1 MELVYCKHRSE
12 IVEFLMV
19 PFYVQKDRIGE
30 FEERSQREKEI
41 LKDTLLVQTQLE
53 SIFESM
59 SERLS
64 SYLFAANFSLLH
76 FVYFELLE
84 AGKDPRTLEEACQL
98 VATVSQ
104 ETIERAIRFG
114 LSSLHQQ
121 QVDKESDL
129 VALLE
134 QIDLKAEEKW
144 KWFQAI
150 RNPLETVRKQV
161 ELVKEVTSLYRP
173 YYEQFQEQRLEFAKR
188 FSLEEIYGEHG
199 LYKSSGVEELGY
211 HQIQFFVISPWLVH
225 FSYLYHSQYQ
235 TCPVILC
242 ASVAIDEVL
251 LAKQSIDEDML
262 TMTLKVISD
271 ETRYKVMVALT
282 KPYAKSKDIAEEL
295 AITGAAVS
303 FHTQKL
309 INANLLLFNSEDK
322 TVKFDV
328 NKGLLREMIA
338 KLEED
343 FEL

>member
-1 MELVYCKHRSE
+1 MELIYSKHRSE

-19 PFYVQKDRIGE
+19 PLYVLKDTE
-30 FEERSQREKEI
+30 EHEERSQKEKEI
-41 LKDTLLVQTQLE
+41 LKDALLVQTQLE
-53 SIFESM
+53 SVFEDM

-64 SYLFAANFSLLH
+64 AYLFATNFGLLH

-84 AGKDPRTLEEACQL
+84 EGKDPKTIEEACQL

-104 ETIERAIRFG
+104 ETIERAIRLA
-114 LSSLHQQ
+114 LSSGHREQI
-121 QVDKESDL
+121 DKKSDL

-134 QIDLKAEEKW
+134 QADLNAEEKW

-161 ELVKEVTSLYRP
+161 ELIEEVASLYRP
-173 YYEQFQEQRLEFAKR
+173 YYERFQQQRLEFAKR
-188 FSLEEIYGEHG
+188 FSLEKIYGEHG
-199 LYKSSGVEELGY
+199 LYKSIGIEEIGAY
-211 HQIQFFVISPWLVH
+211 QVQFFVLSPWLMH
-225 FSYLYHSQYQ
+225 FSFVYNSQYQ
-235 TCPVILC
+235 TYPVLLC
-242 ASVAIDEVL
+242 TSVDVDRVL

-262 TMTLKVISD
+262 TTTLKVMSD

-282 KPYAKSKDIAEEL
+282 KPYAKSKDIAEKL

-309 INANLLLFNSEDK
+309 INANLLLLNSEDK

-328 NKGLLREMIA
+328 NKRLLREMIA